1 MCKFR
6 SKKQVIVSG
15 YEPEPKVLGSPVKRK
30 TKFGKLPRYARALI
44 IVFSVIIVIIGS
56 AAGYFFYYV
65 NSTNKTLN
73 SATSSEI
80 QDILAPISTPQSPV
94 TVLILG
100 RDTRDS
106 ETEIGRADTIM
117 VLHLNP
123 VEKRVALLSIPRDTL
138 VDIPGHGKDKINA
151 AYAFGGEELMIKTVS
166 NFLNASIN
174 HFVTI
179 DFDGFIK
186 LIDELGGVDIVVDRP
201 LIDPKSGAS
210 FSPGNHHLTGE
221 QALAYTRSRSTE
233 LGDIGRI
240 QRQQYI
246 FRELFNQKLNLKT
259 VSKIP
264 YYFNILVENTHTDL
278 DLVTIL
284 SYAKEA
290 LSFNSEN
297 ISVAIIPSRP
307 DWTENGTVSVQIPDE
322 EESRAMWERI
332 ILGQPTSM
340 YGLQYS
346 NVENIPE
353 SMGENE
359 LYLGKLKIKNTG
371 VVDWNREGE
380 NPFYLSYHWLD
391 LETKKA
397 VVFDGERTY
406 LPYDTIKPG
415 QEAEFEIKILSPP
428 QKGNYIL
435 QIDMVHEGKTWF
447 SYQGVPTLEKYV
459 AVNVLYAA
467 QYNDNGTTPNE
478 VLPGQK
484 FETKVTVT
492 NTGYLLW
499 SNSGQKRVDLGVH
512 WYNRDTREVVV
523 YDSDSGE
530 LPNNIDHNQNGT
542 VTMVITAP
550 DKQGR
555 YVLAYDLVHETVAWF
570 SQKGVIPLEID
581 VTVGVTL
588 DKTIAK
594 KTTIMIYNG
603 CGIKGSATDFQDY
616 IKKYEFKVKGIANAE
631 NYNFEKTKI
640 IYKNGKQ
647 QNAEQL
653 ALILNSYEVEQYS
666 SKWSYYYSTA
676 DVIVILGKDYKENIQ
691 Q

>member
-1 MCKFR
+1 MCIVR
-6 SKKQVIVSG
+6 RKKKDTISENKS
-15 YEPEPKVLGSPVKRK
+15 EPNKSEPKVLGNNIRKK
-30 TKFGKLPRYARALI
+30 TKFGMLPRYARALI
-44 IVFSVIIVIIGS
+44 IIFSVIIVISAS

-65 NSTNKTLN
+65 NTANKTLN

-80 QDILAPISTPQSPV
+80 QSILSPISTPQSPV

-117 VLHLNP
+117 VLHINP
-123 VEKRVALLSIPRDTL
+123 AEKRAVLLSIPRDTL
-138 VDIPGHGKDKINA
+138 VDIPGYGKDKINA
-151 AYAFGGEELMIKTVS
+151 AYALGGEELMIKTVS

-174 HFVTI
+174 HYITT

-210 FSPGNHHLTGE
+210 FSTGEHHLTGE

-246 FRELFNQKLNLKT
+246 IRQLFNQKLNLKT

-264 YYFNILVENTHTDL
+264 YYFNILVENTYTDI
-278 DLVTIL
+278 DLMTIL

-290 LSFNSEN
+290 LSFSSEN
-297 ISVAIIPSRP
+297 ISVAILPSRP
-307 DWTENGTVSVQIPDE
+307 DWINDGTVSVQIADE
-322 EESRAMWERI
+322 EEAKAMWERI
-332 ILGQPTSM
+332 ILGQPVSN
-340 YGLQYS
+340 YGLEYS
-346 NVENIPE
+346 DIEDIPE

-359 LYLGKLKIKNTG
+359 LYIGKIKVKNTG
-371 VVDWNREGE
+371 TITWNRGGE

-391 LETKKA
+391 FETKKA
-397 VVFDGERTY
+397 VLFDGERTY
-406 LPYDTIKPG
+406 LPFDKMEPG
-415 QEAEFEIKILSPP
+415 QEAEFDIKILSPP
-428 QKGNYIL
+428 EKGTYIL

-447 SYQGVPTLEKYV
+447 SYQGVPPLEKYV

-467 QYNDNGTTPNE
+467 QYNDNGTTPNQ

-499 SNSGQKRVDLGVH
+499 SNTGQKRVDLGVH

-530 LPNNIDHNQNGT
+530 LPKIMDHNEDGT
-542 VTMVITAP
+542 VTMLITAP
-550 DKQGR
+550 DKPGR
-555 YVLAYDLVHETVAWF
+555 YVLAYDLVYETVAWF

-581 VTVGVTL
+581 INVGVTL

-594 KTTIMIYNG
+594 KTLVMIYNG
-603 CGIKGSATDFQDY
+603 CGIKGSATEFQDY
-616 IKKYEFKVKGIANAE
+616 IKKYEFKIKGIANAE

-640 IYKNGKQ
+640 IYKSDKK

-653 ALILNSYEVEQYS
+653 SLF
-666 SKWSYYYSTA
+666 
-676 DVIVILGKDYKENIQ
+676 
-691 Q
+691 

>member
-1 MCKFR
+1 MYKFR
-6 SKKQVIVSG
+6 RKKQDIVLEYG
-15 YEPEPKVLGSPVKRK
+15 LEPKVSGGPVKRK

-44 IVFSVIIVIIGS
+44 IVFSVIIVIGGC

-100 RDTRDS
+100 RDTRDT

-138 VDIPGHGKDKINA
+138 VDIPGHGKRKIND
-151 AYAFGGEELMIKTVS
+151 AYVFGGEELMIKTVS

-174 HFVTI
+174 HYVTI

-210 FSPGNHHLTGE
+210 FSSGNHHLTGE

-307 DWTENGTVSVQIPDE
+307 DWIENGTISVQIPDE
-322 EESRAMWERI
+322 EESKAMWERI
-332 ILGQPTSM
+332 ILGQPISM
-340 YGLQYS
+340 YGLIYS

-359 LYLGKLKIKNTG
+359 FYFGKLKIKNTG
-371 VVDWNREGE
+371 AVDWNRGGE

-391 LETKKA
+391 FETKKT
-397 VVFDGERTY
+397 VVLDGERTY
-406 LPYDTIKPG
+406 LPYDSVKPG
-415 QEAEFEIKILSPP
+415 HEAEFEIKILSPP

-447 SYQGVPTLEKYV
+447 SYQGVPPLEKYV

-499 SNSGQKRVDLGVH
+499 SNSDPKRVDLGVH

-530 LPNNIDHNQNGT
+530 LPSNIGHNENGT
-542 VTMVITAP
+542 VTMIMTAP
-550 DKQGR
+550 DKPGR

-581 VTVGVTL
+581 VNVGVTL
-588 DKTIAK
+588 DKTITK
-594 KTTIMIYNG
+594 KTLVMIYNG
-603 CGIKGSATDFQDY
+603 CGVKGSATDFQDY
-616 IKKYEFKVKGIANAE
+616 IKKYEFKVKGIANAQ

-653 ALILNSYEVEQYS
+653 ALILNSYEVEQYN
-666 SKWSYYYSTA
+666 SKWSNYYSTA

>member
-1 MCKFR
+1 MCIFR
-6 SKKQVIVSG
+6 RKKKDIVLEHES
-15 YEPEPKVLGSPVKRK
+15 EQLVLDGSIKRK
-30 TKFGKLPRYARALI
+30 TRFGKLPRYARALI
-44 IVFSVIIVIIGS
+44 IVFSVIIVIS
-56 AAGYFFYYV
+56 SSVAGYFFYYIS
-65 NSTNKTLN
+65 STNKTLN

-80 QDILAPISTPQSPV
+80 QNILTPINTLQSPV
-94 TVLILG
+94 TVLIMG

-106 ETEIGRADTIM
+106 ENEIGRADTIM

-123 VEKRVALLSIPRDTL
+123 DEKRAVLLSIPRDTL

-166 NFLNASIN
+166 KFLNASIN

-210 FSPGNHHLTGE
+210 FSTGNHHLTGE

-246 FRELFNQKLNLKT
+246 FRELFNQKLNLTT

-264 YYFNILVENTHTDL
+264 YYFNILIENTHTDL

-284 SYAKEA
+284 SYAKGA

-297 ISVAIIPSRP
+297 ISVAIIPTRS
-307 DWTENGTVSVQIPDE
+307 DWIKEGTISVQIPDE
-322 EESRAMWERI
+322 EEARAMWERI

-340 YGLQYS
+340 YGLEYS
-346 NVENIPE
+346 SVENIPD

-359 LYLGKLKIKNTG
+359 LYFGKLKIKNTG
-371 VVDWNREGE
+371 TVDWNRGGE
-380 NPFYLSYHWLD
+380 NPFYLSYHWID
-391 LETKKA
+391 YETKKT
-397 VVFDGERTY
+397 VVFDGKRTY
-406 LPYDTIKPG
+406 LPYDSVKAG
-415 QEAEFEIKILSPP
+415 QEIEVDIGILSPP
-428 QKGNYIL
+428 QKGTYIL

-447 SYQGVPTLEKYV
+447 SYQGVPPLEKYV
-459 AVNVLYAA
+459 TVNVLYAA

-492 NTGYLLW
+492 NTGYLQW
-499 SNSGQKRVDLGVH
+499 VSSDPKRVHLGVH
-512 WYNRDTREVVV
+512 WYNRDTREVVIF
-523 YDSDSGE
+523 DGDRGG
-530 LPNNIDHNQNGT
+530 LPNNMGHNESGT
-542 VTMVITAP
+542 VTMFITAP
-550 DKQGR
+550 DKPGR
-555 YVLAYDLVHETVAWF
+555 YVLAYDLVHETVTWF
-570 SQKGVIPLEID
+570 SDKGVIPLE
-581 VTVGVTL
+581 VNVNVGVTL
-588 DKTIAK
+588 DKSIAK
-594 KTTIMIYNG
+594 KTMVMIYNG
-603 CGIKGSATDFQDY
+603 CGIKSSATDFQDY

-647 QNAEQL
+647 QNADQL
-653 ALILNSYEVEQYS
+653 ALILNSYEMEQYS
-666 SKWSYYYSTA
+666 SKWSNYYSTA
-676 DVIVILGKDYKENIQ
+676 DVIVIIGKDYKENIQ

>member
-1 MCKFR
+1 MSIFR
-6 SKKQVIVSG
+6 REKQNTVSEYESESKALDSSIKTDI
-15 YEPEPKVLGSPVKRK
+15 KKK
-30 TKFGKLPRYARALI
+30 TKFGKLPRYARVLI
-44 IVFSVIIVIIGS
+44 IIFSVIIIFSGS
-56 AAGYFFYYV
+56 VAGYFFYYV

-80 QDILAPISTPQSPV
+80 QSILAPISTPQSPV
-94 TVLILG
+94 TILILG

-106 ETEIGRADTIM
+106 ENEMGRADTIM

-123 VEKRVALLSIPRDTL
+123 NEKRAALLSIPRDTL

-174 HFVTI
+174 HYITI

-246 FRELFNQKLNLKT
+246 FRELFNQKLNLNT
-259 VSKIP
+259 ISKIP
-264 YYFNILVENTHTDL
+264 YYFNILVKNTHTDL
-278 DLVTIL
+278 DLMTIL
-284 SYAKEA
+284 SYAREA
-290 LSFNSEN
+290 ISFNSEN
-297 ISVAIIPSRP
+297 ISVAIIPSRS
-307 DWTENGTVSVQIPDE
+307 DWIDNGTKSVQIPDE
-322 EESRAMWERI
+322 KESKAMWERI

-340 YGLQYS
+340 YGLEYS

-353 SMGENE
+353 SMGKNE
-359 LYLGKLKIKNTG
+359 LYFGKLKIKNTG
-371 VVDWNREGE
+371 SVDWNRGGK

-391 LETKKA
+391 FETKKT
-397 VVFDGERTY
+397 VVLDGERTY
-406 LPYDTIKPG
+406 MPYDSVKPG

-428 QKGNYIL
+428 QEGNYIL
-435 QIDMVHEGKTWF
+435 QIDMVQEGKTWF
-447 SYQGVPTLEKYV
+447 SYQGVPPLEKYV
-459 AVNVLYAA
+459 AVNVLYSA
-467 QYNDNGTTPNE
+467 QYNDNGTTPNA

-512 WYNRDTREVVV
+512 WYNRDTREVVT

-530 LPNNIDHNQNGT
+530 LPNNIGHNENGT
-542 VTMVITAP
+542 VKMLITAP
-550 DKQGR
+550 VKPGR

-581 VTVGVTL
+581 INVGVTL

-594 KTTIMIYNG
+594 KTSVMIYNG
-603 CGIKGSATDFQDY
+603 CGIKGSATDFQNY

-640 IYKNGKQ
+640 IYKSSKK

-653 ALILNSYEVEQYS
+653 ALILNSYEIEQYS
-666 SKWSYYYSTA
+666 SKWSNYYS
-676 DVIVILGKDYKENIQ
+676 
-691 Q
+691 